1 VDRKIRGATKLEL
14 YRNAFISHRKVMR
27 DEAARMAGRRLF
39 QAHRTATGN
48 DRLPKVDRLMQGTV
62 RVVVADER
70 RWRRP
75 STSATQQMLLSFVLP
90 F

>member
-1 VDRKIRGATKLEL
+1 
-14 YRNAFISHRKVMR
+14 MR

-48 DRLPKVDRLMQGTV
+48 DRLPKVDRLMHGTV

-75 STSATQQMLLSFVLP
+75 STSATQQMLLSFCFTILVYRIRYLTMYSSVVKSLGHHVQ
-90 F
+90 